1 MKKVLF
7 LAVGLLAISCE
18 QNDHDLFKT
27 FDDYTYVGFTNGNAV
42 VSTAEN
48 SGTYEIPVLISA
60 AQDQDVVVTLTTTD
74 GTAVAGQHFSLAS
87 STVTIPAGQY
97 GGTFVLNLIDDED
110 FNESRT
116 FEIGLSTNVPN
127 LRIGLDG
134 ATGTFEKTVLIVN
147 DDCPTN
153 FNIWFGSILVEDV
166 GFGNTPGVG
175 SANASGTCD
184 VLVVDNNMPGI
195 GSATNTIYEVVLVPD
210 FDGATTGT
218 ATVANTTAR
227 TGIANAQFGPL
238 SAVYEASGF
247 YDEDSA
253 TITLEYVLKAVNAG
267 GSTVGNFYTGT
278 NVITKP

>member
-1 MKKVLF
+1 MKKIFF
-7 LAVGLLAISCE
+7 LAVGLFAISCE

-27 FDDYTYVGFTNGNAV
+27 FDDYTYVGFTNGNAA
-42 VSTAEN
+42 VSTAED
-48 SGTYEIPVLISA
+48 SGTFEIPVLISA

-74 GTAVAGQHFSLAS
+74 GTAVAGQHFSLVS

-97 GGTFVLNLIDDED
+97 GASFVVNIVDDED
-110 FNESRT
+110 LNESRT
-116 FEIGLSTNVPN
+116 FEIGLTANVAGI
-127 LRIGLDG
+127 RVGLDG
-134 ATGTFEKTVLIVN
+134 SIGTSEKTVLIVN

-153 FNIWFGSILVEDV
+153 YNIWFGAILVEDV
-166 GFGNTPGVG
+166 GFGDTPGVG

-184 VLVVDNNMPGI
+184 ILVVDNNMSGFT
-195 GSATNTIYEVVLVPD
+195 AVTNTIHEVVLVPD

-218 ATVANTTAR
+218 AAVADTTVR
-227 TGIANAQFGPL
+227 TNIANAQFGPL